1 MASEYPLELE
11 YYLESEYRWC
21 KLEIIS
27 FLAGAVEKKAE
38 VKSFNDLPDLF
49 KGKYLY
55 SAETNVWFYVNVDK
69 EDVRIKPGSIK
80 TDYVW

>member
-1 MASEYPLELE
+1 MASENPLELE

-38 VKSFNDLPDLF
+38 VKCFDDLPDLF
-49 KGKYLY
+49 KGRYLY
-55 SAETNVWFYVNVDK
+55 SGETNVWFYVKVDK
-69 EDVRIKPGSIK
+69 EDVRIKPGSMK
-80 TDYVW
+80 NNYAW